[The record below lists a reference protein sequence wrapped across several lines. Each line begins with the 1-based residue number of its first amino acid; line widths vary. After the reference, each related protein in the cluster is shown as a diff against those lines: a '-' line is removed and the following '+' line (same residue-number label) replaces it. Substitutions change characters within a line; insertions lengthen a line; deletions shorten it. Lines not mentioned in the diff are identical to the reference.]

1 MERRSTLAFDLVGD
15 LVYLGEGVAVA
26 VDEVTDLG
34 GGVHD
39 GGVVAA
45 TEGLPYLGQRLVR
58 EFAGQVHGYLAGVG
72 EAFGA
77 ALADEVGLRDAEVPA
92 DLELDEL
99 YGDLTVRLDRKSVV

>member
-1 MERRSTLAFDLVGD
+1 VERRSTLAFDLVGD

-45 TEGLPYLGQRLVR
+45 AEPRTQRLV
-58 EFAGQVHGYLAGVG
+58 VSHK
-72 EAFGA
+72 
-77 ALADEVGLRDAEVPA
+77 VP
-92 DLELDEL
+92 E
-99 YGDLTVRLDRKSVV
+99 GSSM